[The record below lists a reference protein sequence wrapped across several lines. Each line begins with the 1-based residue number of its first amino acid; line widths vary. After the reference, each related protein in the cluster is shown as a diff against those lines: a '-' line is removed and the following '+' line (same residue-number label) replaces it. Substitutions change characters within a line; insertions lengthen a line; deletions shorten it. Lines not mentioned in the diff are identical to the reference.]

1 MLILNEKLYNEL
13 YTDEVSKIIISADD
27 PAKVKVDIENT
38 LIGGEEVKTR
48 AEYLA
53 DLNKDGGE
61 VTLII
66 IGVMAAAISLT
77 LIGISGNQVIGFAS
91 RKKEYAM
98 LHSCACPK
106 KDIIRMILIENA
118 LLFGISVIVSAC
130 LCVPVT
136 MLVERIFVL
145 SDTGIFIVP
154 RYVIMAISLLC
165 LWGVTMITSMSPI
178 NSVKKMNTAMEMK
191 YE

>member
-1 MLILNEKLYNEL
+1 
-13 YTDEVSKIIISADD
+13 
-27 PAKVKVDIENT
+27 
-38 LIGGEEVKTR
+38 
-48 AEYLA
+48 
-53 DLNKDGGE
+53 
-61 VTLII
+61 
-66 IGVMAAAISLT
+66 MAAAIALT

-106 KDIIRMILIENA
+106 RDIIRMILIENG
-118 LLFGISVIVSAC
+118 LLFGISVIVAAC

-136 MLVERIFVL
+136 MLVEHIFIL

-154 RYVIMAISLLC
+154 RYETMFISLLI
-165 LWGVTMITSMSPI
+165 LWVVTMITSMSPI
-178 NSVKKMNTAMEMK
+178 KSIKKMNTAMEMK